1 MNLFDFGKPIEPMK
15 FEEKAPDLDFQYI
28 ESDQINDIVLK
39 IDKNKFPQSSI
50 FHGNSGLNNIDFI
63 KSIILHI
70 IRNLYKDGNSEN
82 IFLNKSHPDIMILD
96 KNPILI
102 DDVRLIHE
110 FLKTKPSVMDH
121 KIIGINNI
129 ENMNI
134 SSYNAMLKILEE
146 PRESVYFF
154 ITSNNINNI
163 IHTIKS
169 RCAIINI
176 INNESTKH
184 SCKYGDKCIVRDV
197 SKYFNYCNMND
208 INLVYDN
215 IIKSFDIG
223 YINFDVKQIPNN
235 VIMYCIDNYLN
246 SLWSNLNDDMK
257 MRISY
262 VIRDC
267 KQNFIQNALYN
278 TNIDLILNDLIAKVK
293 NL

>member
-15 FEEKAPDLDFQYI
+15 LEERAPDLDFQYI

-50 FHGNSGLNNIDFI
+50 FHGNSALNNIDFI

-70 IRNLYKDGNSEN
+70 IRSLYKETNSEN

-96 KNPILI
+96 RNPILI

-110 FLKTKPSVMDH
+110 FLNTKPSVMDH

-146 PRESVYFF
+146 PRENVYFF

-163 IHTIKS
+163 IQTIKS

-176 INNESTKH
+176 VSNEDIKH
-184 SCKYGDKCIVRDV
+184 SCKYGDKCIVKNVNR
-197 SKYFNYCNMND
+197 YFNYCNLND
-208 INLVYDN
+208 INLIYYNVTN
-215 IIKSFDIG
+215 SFDVG

-235 VIMYCIDNYLN
+235 VIMYCIDTYLN
-246 SLWSNLNDDMK
+246 NLWQNLNDDMK
-257 MRISY
+257 MRMSY
-262 VIRDC
+262 IIRYY

-278 TNIDLILNDLIAKVK
+278 TNIDLVLNDIIVKVR